1 MGKMP
6 HTGARA
12 RSIDCHY
19 LCAMPFDS
27 QSARHNLNSL
37 EGLNEWSLFDR
48 DLLITTLLDIV
59 AGLEELSNDADDL
72 A

>member
-1 MGKMP
+1 
-6 HTGARA
+6 
-12 RSIDCHY
+12 
-19 LCAMPFDS
+19 MPFDI

-59 AGLEELSNDADDL
+59 AGLEELANDTDDL